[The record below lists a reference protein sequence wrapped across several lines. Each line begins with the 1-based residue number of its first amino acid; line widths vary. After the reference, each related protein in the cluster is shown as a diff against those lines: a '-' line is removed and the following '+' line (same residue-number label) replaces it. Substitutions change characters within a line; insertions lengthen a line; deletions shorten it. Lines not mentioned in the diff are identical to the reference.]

1 MKGLQA
7 QCLTGSVLR
16 TLAVVALVIGALC
29 SSVKTQSPAPA
40 PRAATRIV
48 SLVPSVTEMLF
59 AIGAGSRVIAVS
71 SFDHFP
77 AEVETLP
84 RVGALLDPDTERIL
98 SLKPDLV
105 VTYGSQTELDVALH
119 RAGIRTYSYRH
130 GGVDGTLKTMREL
143 GPLTGSEAGA
153 NAAAA
158 TVQARLDAVR
168 RRVAGRDRPRTLLV
182 FGREHGTLRS
192 IYVAGGVG
200 FMHDLLTI
208 AGATNVFADFKR
220 ESAQPSKELLLVRK
234 PDVVLEVQGTQATAD
249 ASDAIKSWAALGS
262 VPAVR
267 NRRVQAIAGAF
278 LVVPG
283 PRLGEAAETIARA
296 IHPDAF

>member
-1 MKGLQA
+1 MR
-7 QCLTGSVLR
+7 VLV
-16 TLAVVALVIGALC
+16 LAVAVIGVLSGPGTAQ
-29 SSVKTQSPAPA
+29 SVRPASG
-40 PRAATRIV
+40 AATRIV

-59 AIGAGSRVIAVS
+59 AIGAGPRVIAVS

-98 SLKPDLV
+98 SLEPDLV

-130 GGVDGTLKTMREL
+130 GGVDGTLRTMREL
-143 GPLTGSEAGA
+143 GPLTGMAAGA

-158 TVQARLDAVR
+158 GVQARLDAVR

-182 FGREHGTLRS
+182 FGREPGTLRS
-192 IYVAGGVG
+192 VYVAGGVG
-200 FMHDLLTI
+200 FMDDLLTI
-208 AGATNVFADFKR
+208 AGATNVFADMKR

-234 PDVVLEVQGTQATAD
+234 PDVVLEVQGTRTTAD
-249 ASDAIKSWAALGS
+249 ASDAIKSWSALGS

-283 PRLGEAAETIARA
+283 PRLGEAAEAIARA

>member
-1 MKGLQA
+1 MIA
-7 QCLTGSVLR
+7 
-16 TLAVVALVIGALC
+16 VALGLLSGVGIAQ
-29 SSVKTQSPAPA
+29 SSRPA
-40 PRAATRIV
+40 PRGAARII

-59 AIGAGSRVIAVS
+59 AIGAGPRVIAVS

-98 SLKPDLV
+98 SLEPDLV

-143 GPLTGSEAGA
+143 GPLTGTEAGA
-153 NAAAA
+153 NAAVAGI
-158 TVQARLDAVR
+158 QARLDAVR

-182 FGREHGTLRS
+182 FGRERGTLRS
-192 IYVAGGVG
+192 VYVAGGVG

-208 AGATNVFADFKR
+208 AGATNVFADMKR

-234 PDVVLEVQGTQATAD
+234 PDVVLEVQGTQTTAD
-249 ASDAIKSWAALGS
+249 ASDAIKSWSVLGS

-267 NRRVQAIAGAF
+267 NGRVQAIAGAF

-283 PRLGEAAETIARA
+283 PRLGQAAEAIAQA